1 MRYVIALDVGI
12 RNMGMYVYDFTC
24 NKIVYWDNVPLMTG
38 RYVPMN
44 NVQYVRQFLVVLY
57 ALHAVRVRARLA
69 LAIRQPREADA
80 AEPADSCRPPAYMD
94 GTHQDTF
101 TIRSRYMHDT
111 CMIRGIR
118 ILITTP
124 PKFDN
129 KPPVTHQP
137 ARQRD
142 DRSCGQL
149 GVPVLYCSTVRN
161 DFPRAFANLHTSL
174 IDSYLS
180 NLSREVTFSLL
191 TVFPPIKK
199 ALC

>member
-1 MRYVIALDVGI
+1 M
-12 RNMGMYVYDFTC
+12 
-24 NKIVYWDNVPLMTG
+24 
-38 RYVPMN
+38 
-44 NVQYVRQFLVVLY
+44 
-57 ALHAVRVRARLA
+57 
-69 LAIRQPREADA
+69 
-80 AEPADSCRPPAYMD
+80 YMD

-101 TIRSRYMHDT
+101 TIHARYMHDT
-111 CMIRGIR
+111 WD
-118 ILITTP
+118 TYPDNNP

-142 DRSCGQL
+142 DRSRGQL

-174 IDSYLS
+174 IPLKFIQ
-180 NLSREVTFSLL
+180 RELTFSLL